1 MLGVRA
7 SVKIFLAAVCVFA
20 LTRDAMAAGLSAAPA
35 VVSCAAVE
43 QRADQAQRAF
53 DACQEA
59 RDATMADRAACGDDL
74 SSATQKL
81 AATQSRVDW
90 CQSSKDELCS
100 EAAAFAQKLIDGKVT
115 NVGSCVPGP
124 AQVKLRQSLDD
135 LENASKA
142 LGQLAEFGA
151 GESDGLPVFAGSN
164 ASERLVARLLGPQRE
179 PFFYRR
185 LLTEAVRLTAPRAW
199 QQIRAGGPPK
209 VEAWFA
215 SSDPLDSKL
224 VEEAQRVNA
233 ATGQRGPSLSAA

>member
-1 MLGVRA
+1 MAEPKTGAISETLPVPIVAMLGVRA

-90 CQSSKDELCS
+90 CQSS
-100 EAAAFAQKLIDGKVT
+100 
-115 NVGSCVPGP
+115 
-124 AQVKLRQSLDD
+124 
-135 LENASKA
+135 
-142 LGQLAEFGA
+142 
-151 GESDGLPVFAGSN
+151 
-164 ASERLVARLLGPQRE
+164 
-179 PFFYRR
+179 
-185 LLTEAVRLTAPRAW
+185 
-199 QQIRAGGPPK
+199 
-209 VEAWFA
+209 
-215 SSDPLDSKL
+215 
-224 VEEAQRVNA
+224 
-233 ATGQRGPSLSAA
+233 